1 MELSEKIKLIVFDM
15 DGTLRRTT
23 VAGKP
28 CPHAPGEWKLL
39 PGVSEKLAR
48 LIRERRN
55 IRFCVASNQDQVA
68 YGLLTEQ
75 MALRLIEDLWD
86 EAVGNLIAPIIRICP
101 HAMDA
106 GCGCRKPEPGM
117 LLSLMRTCD
126 VTPGE
131 TLFVGDAEVDREA
144 ARRAGVSFA
153 WAWDFFGRVQGVAPQ
168 RH

>member
-1 MELSEKIKLIVFDM
+1 MAELSENIRLIIFDM

-28 CPHAPGEWKLL
+28 CPHAPGEWALL
-39 PGVSEKLAR
+39 PNVREKLSR
-48 LIRERRN
+48 IVRERDE
-55 IRFCVASNQDQVA
+55 IRFGVASNQDQVA

-86 EAVGNLIAPIIRICP
+86 EAVGLNRSAPVVRICP

-117 LLSLMRTCD
+117 LLSIMRACG
-126 VTPGE
+126 VPPGE

-153 WAWDFFGRVQGVAPQ
+153 WAWDFFDRVQGAAQ
-168 RH
+168 